1 MGDTYHVNVHFDLS
15 CKTFTTILIIWI
27 LTINQYRDFKVLA
40 HLGQES
46 HSLPAGIGGMLPK
59 GTEPGDNKSHLTEG
73 DATSN
78 SLICQKFAAHS
89 FLERVH

>member
-1 MGDTYHVNVHFDLS
+1 MMLMSILIY
-15 CKTFTTILIIWI
+15 FTTILIIWI

-46 HSLPAGIGGMLPK
+46 HSLPAGIGAVLPK
-59 GTEPGDNKSHLTEG
+59 GTKPGDNKRHLTEE
-73 DATSN
+73 DASSN
-78 SLICQKFAAHS
+78 SLICQTFAAHS